1 MIEFAYHFILVCHEK
16 MKKLRR
22 KSIDYKTTKEQRET
36 MQGSE
41 RRRSESSTSRLKVR
55 CDRDRKLANGS
66 TACEGGRG
74 RWNGGGEGGEKI
86 RDATAKSDRA
96 VKITIS
102 PLWCAPRT
110 LKWEGPVSVG
120 GIHHRARVTRR
131 YIFLGTR
138 LENRYFM

>member
-1 MIEFAYHFILVCHEK
+1 MIEFAYHFISVC
-16 MKKLRR
+16 L
-22 KSIDYKTTKEQRET
+22 TKEWKNCEENRSIIGPPRSKEKQCKEAKEEIDESEGEVATEIANSRMDRLRAREGEGDET
-36 MQGSE
+36 
-41 RRRSESSTSRLKVR
+41 
-55 CDRDRKLANGS
+55 RK
-66 TACEGGRG
+66 
-74 RWNGGGEGGEKI
+74 GGGEGEKI

-102 PLWCAPRT
+102 SLWCAPRT